1 MLLWGGME
9 VWWAAVREPVKPI
22 GVTELL
28 EALSWLPGPEEAPE
42 AGPVKADPSGP
53 IDVDGLDS
61 VGWVGLGLSP
71 RQAASAMRYRQAVG
85 GFRDAEVVGRMR
97 VLPDG
102 WIERHGDRLVFPVEV
117 TTREDKGQKAM
128 AVKPDSSLPEH
139 RMAGA
144 RQAEQDGPVDLN
156 VADSLTLIGLPGVG
170 PWVSGKILAARR
182 RWGGFAD
189 TSLLVE
195 ALGWDSLAR
204 AIMPRFTCSP
214 DVVRRRCPDSLS
226 AEEWEALPGIGRR
239 EAATLAR
246 FVGHHGGSRET
257 LRSCRILDSTQWNRA
272 LPYLGCGGEE
282 HP

>member
-1 MLLWGGME
+1 ME
-9 VWWAAVREPVKPI
+9 ARWAAVREPVEPI

-28 EALSWLPGPEEAPE
+28 EALWWLPGPDEGPE
-42 AGPVKADPSGP
+42 AGPVNMALTGP
-53 IDVDGLDS
+53 IDVNGLDS
-61 VGWVGLGLSP
+61 AGWVGLGLSP

-102 WIERHGDRLVFPVEV
+102 WMERHGDRLVFRVNRPSAQDEGHKAEAVMRIPP
-117 TTREDKGQKAM
+117 TKDPSSTGASQAGQEG
-128 AVKPDSSLPEH
+128 L
-139 RMAGA
+139 
-144 RQAEQDGPVDLN
+144 VDLN
-156 VADSLTLIGLPGVG
+156 VADSLALIGIPGVG
-170 PWVSGKILAARR
+170 PWVSGRILDARR

-204 AIMPRFTCSP
+204 AIMPKFKCSP
-214 DVVRRRCPDSLS
+214 HAVERRCPDSLS
-226 AEEWEALPGIGRR
+226 VKEWEALPEIGRR
-239 EAATLAR
+239 EASTLAR

-257 LRSCRILDSTQWNRA
+257 LRTCRILDSTRWNRV

>member
-1 MLLWGGME
+1 ME
-9 VWWAAVREPVKPI
+9 AWWAAVREPVEPI

-28 EALSWLPGPEEAPE
+28 EALWWLPGPEQALES
-42 AGPVKADPSGP
+42 GLVKAFPSGP
-53 IDVDGLDS
+53 IDVDRLDS
-61 VGWVGLGLSP
+61 AGWVGLGLSP

-85 GFRDAEVVGRMR
+85 GFRNAEVLGRMR

-102 WIERHGDRLVFPVEV
+102 WMERHGDRLVFPVDRPSVQE
-117 TTREDKGQKAM
+117 EGKK
-128 AVKPDSSLPEH
+128 
-139 RMAGA
+139 AGA
-144 RQAEQDGPVDLN
+144 VIPNPSSQEARTAGLSQAGQEGPVDLN

-170 PWVSGKILAARR
+170 PWVSGRILAARR

-204 AIMPRFTCSP
+204 AIMPRFTCGP
-214 DVVRRRCPDSLS
+214 EAVHRRCPDSLS
-226 AEEWEALPGIGRR
+226 VEEWEALPGIGRR

-257 LRSCRILDSTQWNRA
+257 LRSCRILDSTRWNRV

>member
-1 MLLWGGME
+1 ME
-9 VWWAAVREPVKPI
+9 AWWAAVREPVEPI

-28 EALSWLPGPEEAPE
+28 EALWWLPGPEEALE
-42 AGPVKADPSGP
+42 AGPVKAVPTGP
-53 IDVDGLDS
+53 IDVNGLDS
-61 VGWVGLGLSP
+61 AGWVGLGLSP
-71 RQAASAMRYRQAVG
+71 RQAASAMRYREAVG
-85 GFRDAEVVGRMR
+85 GFRNAEVVGRMR
-97 VLPDG
+97 VLPNG
-102 WIERHGDRLVFPVEV
+102 WMERHGDRLVFPVDV
-117 TTREDKGQKAM
+117 TTHEDKGQKAT
-128 AVKPDSSLPEH
+128 AVKPDSSLPNPST
-139 RMAGA
+139 AGA
-144 RQAEQDGPVDLN
+144 SQAEQEGPVDLN

-204 AIMPRFTCSP
+204 AIMPGFTCSP

-226 AEEWEALPGIGRR
+226 VEEWEALPGIGRR

-257 LRSCRILDSTQWNRA
+257 LRSCRILDSTQWSRA

>member
-1 MLLWGGME
+1 MWGGME
-9 VWWAAVREPVKPI
+9 AWWAAVREPVEPV

-28 EALSWLPGPEEAPE
+28 EALWWLPGPEEAPE
-42 AGPVKADPSGP
+42 AGRVKAISTDL
-53 IDVDGLDS
+53 IDVNGLDS
-61 VGWVGLGLSP
+61 AGWVGLGLSP

-97 VLPDG
+97 VLPNG
-102 WIERHGDRLVFPVEV
+102 WLERHGDRLVFPDERPSAPDEGEKVEAV
-117 TTREDKGQKAM
+117 PEGPFLPDVRVAGVSRAGQ
-128 AVKPDSSLPEH
+128 E
-139 RMAGA
+139 
-144 RQAEQDGPVDLN
+144 GPVDLN
-156 VADSLTLIGLPGVG
+156 VADSLTLIGLSGVG

-226 AEEWEALPGIGRR
+226 VEEWEALPGIGRR

-257 LRSCRILDSTQWNRA
+257 LRSCRILDSTQWSRA

>member
-1 MLLWGGME
+1 ME
-9 VWWAAVREPVKPI
+9 AWWAAVREPVEPI

-28 EALSWLPGPEEAPE
+28 EALWWLPGPEEALK
-42 AGPVKADPSGP
+42 AGLVNAVPTAP
-53 IDVDGLDS
+53 IEVDRLDS
-61 VGWVGLGLSP
+61 AGWVGLGLSP

-97 VLPDG
+97 VLPSG
-102 WIERHGDRLVFPVEV
+102 WLDRHGDRMVFPVDV
-117 TTREDKGQKAM
+117 TTLEDKGQKAM
-128 AVKPDSSLPEH
+128 AVKPDSSLPEPG
-139 RMAGA
+139 MVGA
-144 RQAEQDGPVDLN
+144 SQAEQARPVDLN

-204 AIMPRFTCSP
+204 AIMPKFTCGP
-214 DVVRRRCPDSLS
+214 EAVHRRCPDSLS

-239 EAATLAR
+239 EAVTLTR
-246 FVGHHGGSRET
+246 YVGHHGGSWET
-257 LRSCRILDSTQWNRA
+257 LRSCRILDSTRWNRV
-272 LPYLGCGGEE
+272 LPYLECIGEE

>member
-1 MLLWGGME
+1 ME
-9 VWWAAVREPVKPI
+9 AWWASMREPVEPI

-28 EALSWLPGPEEAPE
+28 EALWWLPGPEEAPE
-42 AGPVKADPSGP
+42 AGLVKAVLMGP

-61 VGWVGLGLSP
+61 AGWVGLGLSP

-85 GFRDAEVVGRMR
+85 GFRDAEAVGRMR
-97 VLPDG
+97 VLPN
-102 WIERHGDRLVFPVEV
+102 WWMERHGDRLVFPVDLIGE
-117 TTREDKGQKAM
+117 EDGQN
-128 AVKPDSSLPEH
+128 VEGVQLDPSLPEASTIGANQ
-139 RMAGA
+139 AG
-144 RQAEQDGPVDLN
+144 QEGPVDLN

-170 PWVSGKILAARR
+170 PWVSGRILAARR

-195 ALGWDSLAR
+195 ALGWDSLAK
-204 AIMPRFTCSP
+204 AIMPRFTCGP
-214 DVVRRRCPDSLS
+214 EAVHRRCPDSLS
-226 AEEWEALPGIGRR
+226 VEEWEALPGIGRR

-257 LRSCRILDSTQWNRA
+257 LRSCRILDSTRWNRV

>member
-1 MLLWGGME
+1 MWGGME
-9 VWWAAVREPVKPI
+9 AWWAAVREPVEPI

-28 EALSWLPGPEEAPE
+28 EALWWLPGPEEALE
-42 AGPVKADPSGP
+42 AGLVKADPTGP
-53 IDVDGLDS
+53 IDVDRLDS
-61 VGWVGLGLSP
+61 AGWVGLGLSP

-85 GFRDAEVVGRMR
+85 GLGDAEVVGRMR

-102 WIERHGDRLVFPVEV
+102 WMERHGDRLVFPVDL
-117 TTREDKGQKAM
+117 TTREDKGQKATE
-128 AVKPDSSLPEH
+128 VKPDSSLPEP

-144 RQAEQDGPVDLN
+144 SQAVQKGPVDLN

-226 AEEWEALPGIGRR
+226 VEEWEALPGIGRR

-246 FVGHHGGSRET
+246 FVDHHGGSREM
-257 LRSCRILDSTQWNRA
+257 LKSCRILDSTRWNRA

>member
-1 MLLWGGME
+1 ME
-9 VWWAAVREPVKPI
+9 AWWAAMREPVEPI

-28 EALSWLPGPEEAPE
+28 EALWWLPGPEEAPE
-42 AGPVKADPSGP
+42 AGLVKAVLMGP

-61 VGWVGLGLSP
+61 AGWVGLGLSP

-85 GFRDAEVVGRMR
+85 GFRDAEAVGRMR
-97 VLPDG
+97 VLPNG
-102 WIERHGDRLVFPVEV
+102 WMERHGDRLVFPVDRPSVQE
-117 TTREDKGQKAM
+117 EGKKAG
-128 AVKPDSSLPEH
+128 AVIPDPSLPEASTIGTNQ
-139 RMAGA
+139 AG
-144 RQAEQDGPVDLN
+144 QEGPVDLN

-170 PWVSGKILAARR
+170 PWVSGRILAARR

-204 AIMPRFTCSP
+204 AIMPRFTCGP
-214 DVVRRRCPDSLS
+214 EAVHRRCPDSLS
-226 AEEWEALPGIGRR
+226 VEEWEALPGIGRR

-257 LRSCRILDSTQWNRA
+257 LRSCRILDSTRWNRV

>member
-1 MLLWGGME
+1 ME
-9 VWWAAVREPVKPI
+9 AWWAAVREPVEPI

-28 EALSWLPGPEEAPE
+28 EALWWLPGPEQAPE
-42 AGPVKADPSGP
+42 AGPVTAAPTGP
-53 IDVDGLDS
+53 IEVDGLDS
-61 VGWVGLGLSP
+61 AGWVGLGLSP

-102 WIERHGDRLVFPVEV
+102 WMERHGDRLVFPVNLIG
-117 TTREDKGQKAM
+117 EDVGQNAEG
-128 AVKPDSSLPEH
+128 VQLDPSLPEA
-139 RMAGA
+139 RTVGANQAG
-144 RQAEQDGPVDLN
+144 QKGPVDLN
-156 VADSLTLIGLPGVG
+156 VADSLTFIGLPGVG
-170 PWVSGKILAARR
+170 PWVSGRILAARR
-182 RWGGFAD
+182 KWGGFAD

-204 AIMPRFTCSP
+204 AIMPKFTCSP
-214 DVVRRRCPDSLS
+214 EVVRKRCPDSLS
-226 AEEWEALPGIGRR
+226 VEKWGELPGISRR
-239 EAATLAR
+239 EAATLVR

-257 LRSCRILDSTQWNRA
+257 LRSCRILDSTRWNRA

>member
-1 MLLWGGME
+1 ME
-9 VWWAAVREPVKPI
+9 AWWAAVREPVEPI

-28 EALSWLPGPEEAPE
+28 EALWWLPGPEQAPE
-42 AGPVKADPSGP
+42 DGLVKAMSADP
-53 IDVDGLDS
+53 IDVDRLDS
-61 VGWVGLGLSP
+61 AGWVELGLSP
-71 RQAASAMRYRQAVG
+71 GQAASAMRYRQAVG
-85 GFRDAEVVGRMR
+85 GFRDAEVVGQMR

-102 WIERHGDRLVFPVEV
+102 WMARHGDRLVFPVDLTV
-117 TTREDKGQKAM
+117 REGEGQKAT
-128 AVKPDSSLPEH
+128 AVKPDSSRPEP
-139 RMAGA
+139 RTDGASQA
-144 RQAEQDGPVDLN
+144 RQEGPVDLN

-170 PWVSGKILAARR
+170 PWVSGRILAARR

-204 AIMPRFTCSP
+204 AIMPKFTCGP
-214 DVVRRRCPDSLS
+214 EAVHRRCPDSLS

-239 EAATLAR
+239 EATILTR
-246 FVGHHGGSRET
+246 YVGHHGGSWET
-257 LRSCRILDSTQWNRA
+257 LRSCRILDSTRWNRV

>member
-1 MLLWGGME
+1 ME
-9 VWWAAVREPVKPI
+9 AWWAAVREPVEPI

-28 EALSWLPGPEEAPE
+28 EALWWLPGPEQAPE
-42 AGPVKADPSGP
+42 AGLVNAISADP
-53 IDVDGLDS
+53 IDVDRLDS
-61 VGWVGLGLSP
+61 AGWVGLGLSP

-102 WIERHGDRLVFPVEV
+102 WMARNGDRLVFPADLTIRKGE
-117 TTREDKGQKAM
+117 GQKAT
-128 AVKPDSSLPEH
+128 AVKPDSSLPEP
-139 RMAGA
+139 RTDGASQA
-144 RQAEQDGPVDLN
+144 RQEGPVDLN
-156 VADSLTLIGLPGVG
+156 LADSLTLIGLPGVG
-170 PWVSGKILAARR
+170 PWVSRRILAARR

-204 AIMPRFTCSP
+204 AIMPRFTCGP
-214 DVVRRRCPDSLS
+214 EAVHRRCPDSLS
-226 AEEWEALPGIGRR
+226 AEEWEVLPGIGRR
-239 EAATLAR
+239 EAVTLTR
-246 FVGHHGGSRET
+246 YVGHHGGSREA
-257 LRSCRILDSTQWNRA
+257 LRSCRILDSTRWNRV

>member
-1 MLLWGGME
+1 ME
-9 VWWAAVREPVKPI
+9 TLWAAMREPVEPI

-28 EALSWLPGPEEAPE
+28 ETRWGLAGPEQALES
-42 AGPVKADPSGP
+42 GLVKAFPSGP
-53 IDVDGLDS
+53 IDVDRLDS
-61 VGWVGLGLSP
+61 AGWVGLGLSP

-85 GFRDAEVVGRMR
+85 GFRNAEVLGRLR

-102 WIERHGDRLVFPVEV
+102 WMERHGDRLVVPVDL
-117 TTREDKGQKAM
+117 TTREDKGQKAK
-128 AVKPDSSLPEH
+128 AVKPDSSLPEP
-139 RMAGA
+139 RRAGA
-144 RQAEQDGPVDLN
+144 SQAGQESPVDLN

-170 PWVSGKILAARR
+170 PWVSGRILAARR

-214 DVVRRRCPDSLS
+214 GAVHRRCPDSLS
-226 AEEWEALPGIGRR
+226 VEEWEALPGIGRR

-257 LRSCRILDSTQWNRA
+257 LRSCRILDSTRWNRV